1 MYLRPTTSR
10 AYWPT
15 TPAASPGNPL
25 VTRVKLKVLLEMATR
40 CEYCAK
46 LTVSRLV
53 ELAEEEYAEQSDF
66 PQRAYYQHHGSFSEL
81 DRSAG
86 NGCDLCGLII
96 DCFRGTPAGF
106 PVEGPGDFPLTW
118 PETWVGPERCDIAE
132 SMYAAAEQLP
142 VSDVKLALRSDSE
155 YLPFKLDKVRMFD
168 TIMVQIGPVEKPP
181 PEEDDSDFEYDER
194 AFPYL
199 SLRLRVPRDKTVR
212 VGKYQIGRFE
222 VDPDLGS
229 PANWSIAK
237 TWLDT
242 CRESHP
248 DCSRA
253 AAAELPTRVIDVG
266 ALDSSRGPRL
276 VETQRRSGE
285 EYAALSHCWGGKI
298 NRMLTKETLGT
309 FQASL
314 PYSELP
320 ANFRD
325 AITITKR
332 LGLRY
337 VWIDALC
344 ILQDSKRD
352 WEIEAKRMGP
362 VYRDAAVTISA
373 SASTGST
380 DGILKRAEDTPSPEP
395 VSLRVSAGEGAQQEV
410 LVTMKDLNEE
420 DLGRLDMSGPL
431 SSRGWTFQESVLS
444 LRLLHYGKRQIYWQ
458 CRQGYQ
464 AADGVPPGLRYPES
478 SHYPVFS
485 TLLSSD
491 RGALPDS
498 FDVNHL
504 LMDYYN
510 MVVSFSYR
518 KFTYDSDKLPALS
531 GLAQRI
537 HKALGGAYLAGLWS
551 VDFNRGLLWYPETL
565 TCEHISEYRAPSWS
579 WAVTNARICLDRE
592 PLKSNDIAA
601 QLIEYD
607 VEPRNPTYPHGEI
620 ISSYVVMRGLTKRLV
635 RSNQSCQISGSSLY
649 VGGVYFDEPEK
660 GHSPSY
666 DRLLRMESEVD
677 DYILSA
683 ANDKGSDPE
692 IDLDACSSQDYVALI
707 VAEHDLGERGGSGY
721 FQGAGLV
728 LRPVAGQGDNMYE
741 RVGYFL
747 LETTAEWVETW
758 QSRTLKLV

>member
-1 MYLRPTTSR
+1 MMRISDP
-10 AYWPT
+10 
-15 TPAASPGNPL
+15 
-25 VTRVKLKVLLEMATR
+25 LKVLLEMATR

-53 ELAEEEYAEQSDF
+53 ELAEEEYAEQTDF
-66 PQRAYYQHHGSFSEL
+66 PQRAYYQHHSSFSEL

-86 NGCDLCGLII
+86 NGCDLCRLII
-96 DCFRGTPAGF
+96 DCFRGAP
-106 PVEGPGDFPLTW
+106 EGRSLLW
-118 PETWVGPERCDIAE
+118 PKTWVGPERCDIAE

-142 VSDVKLALRSDSE
+142 VSDVKLALHSNAE
-155 YLPFKLDKVRMFD
+155 YRPFKLDKVRMFD
-168 TIMVQIGPVEKPP
+168 TIMVQIGPVEKPS
-181 PEEDDSDFEYDER
+181 PEEYDSDFDYDEIE
-194 AFPYL
+194 FPCL
-199 SLRLRVPRDKTVR
+199 HLRLRAPRDKAVR

-248 DCSRA
+248 DCFTA
-253 AAAELPTRVIDVG
+253 ATVELPTRVIDVG
-266 ALDSSRGPRL
+266 ALGSSRGPRL

-298 NRMLTKETLGT
+298 TPMLTTQTLGR
-309 FQASL
+309 FLASL
-314 PYSELP
+314 PYAELP

-337 VWIDALC
+337 LWIDALC
-344 ILQDSKRD
+344 ILQDSKYD
-352 WEIEAKRMGP
+352 WEIESQRMGP

-373 SASTGST
+373 WASTGST
-380 DGILKRAEDTPSPEP
+380 DGILRRAEDTPSPEP
-395 VSLRVSAGEGAQQEV
+395 VSLRVSADEGAQQEV
-410 LVTMKDLNEE
+410 LVTMKDPNEE
-420 DLGRLDMSGPL
+420 DLALLGMSSPL
-431 SSRGWTFQESVLS
+431 ASRGWTFQESVLS

-458 CRQGYQ
+458 CQQGYQ
-464 AADGVPPGLRYPES
+464 AADGVPPGIRYPES

-491 RGALPDS
+491 RGAIPDS
-498 FDVNHL
+498 FDVNNL
-504 LMDYYN
+504 LMDYYD
-510 MVVSFSYR
+510 MVVEFSYR

-537 HKALGGAYLAGLWS
+537 HKVLGGEYLAGLWS
-551 VDFNRGLLWYPETL
+551 ADFNRGLLWYREMN
-565 TCEHISEYRAPSWS
+565 TCEHVSEYRAPSWS
-579 WAVTNARICLDRE
+579 WAVTNARICLYKE

-601 QLIEYD
+601 QLIEYN

-620 ISSYVVMRGLTKRLV
+620 ISGYVVMKGLTKKLV
-635 RSNQSCQISGSSLY
+635 RSNQSCRILDSPLD
-649 VGGVYFDEPEK
+649 VGAVNFDEPEK

-666 DRLLRMESEVD
+666 DWLLRVENEAD
-677 DYILSA
+677 DYLLSA
-683 ANDKGSDPE
+683 ANDRDSAPE

-707 VAEHDLGERGGSGY
+707 VAQYDRGEGGGSRH
-721 FQGAGLV
+721 FEGAGLV
-728 LRPVAGQGDNMYE
+728 LRHVAGQEDNVYE
-741 RVGYFL
+741 RAGYIRL
-747 LETTAEWVETW
+747 DTTSEWIETW
-758 QSRTLKLV
+758 QSSTLKLI

>member
-1 MYLRPTTSR
+1 
-10 AYWPT
+10 
-15 TPAASPGNPL
+15 
-25 VTRVKLKVLLEMATR
+25 MATR

-53 ELAEEEYAEQSDF
+53 ELAEEEYVEQTEF
-66 PQRAYYQHHGSFSEL
+66 PQRAYYQHHSSFSEL

-86 NGCDLCGLII
+86 NGCDLCRLII
-96 DCFRGTPAGF
+96 DCFRGAPVGF
-106 PVEGPGDFPLTW
+106 VVEDPWEFPLTW

-132 SMYAAAEQLP
+132 SMYAAAKQLP
-142 VSDVKLALRSDSE
+142 VSDVKLALRADHQPNE
-155 YLPFKLDKVRMFD
+155 LDTVRMFD
-168 TIMVQIGPVEKPP
+168 TILVKVGPERKPD
-181 PEEDDSDFEYDER
+181 PEEFDSDFDYHEMT
-194 AFPYL
+194 FPCL
-199 SLRLRVPRDKTVR
+199 QLRLRVPRGTLNRETCLWAREWNARLRRNAADKAVR
-212 VGKYQIGRFE
+212 VGKYQIGRFD

-248 DCSRA
+248 DCFTA
-253 AAAELPTRVIDVG
+253 AVAELPTRVIDVG
-266 ALDSSRGPRL
+266 ELGSSRGPRL

-298 NRMLTKETLGT
+298 NTMLTKQTLRR
-309 FQASL
+309 FLASL
-314 PYSELP
+314 PYAELP

-337 VWIDALC
+337 LWIDALC
-344 ILQDSKRD
+344 ILQDSKYD
-352 WEIEAKRMGP
+352 WEIESKRMGP

-380 DGILKRAEDTPSPEP
+380 DGILKRVEDTPLPEP
-395 VSLRVSAGEGAQQEV
+395 VSLRASADEGAQQEV

-420 DLGRLDMSGPL
+420 DLNLLDMSGPL
-431 SSRGWTFQESVLS
+431 ASRGWTFQESVLS

-464 AADGVPPGLRYPES
+464 AADGIPPGLKYPES
-478 SHYPVFS
+478 SLYPVFS

-504 LMDYYN
+504 LRDYYD
-510 MVVSFSYR
+510 MVVAFSYR
-518 KFTYDSDKLPALS
+518 KFSYDSDKLPALS

-537 HKALGGAYLAGLWS
+537 HKALGGEYLAGLWS
-551 VDFNRGLLWYPETL
+551 ADFNRGLLWYREML

-579 WAVTNARICLDRE
+579 WAVTNERICLKRE
-592 PLKSNDIAA
+592 PLESNDIAA
-601 QLIEYD
+601 QLVEYD
-607 VEPRNPTYPHGEI
+607 VEPRSPTYPHGEI
-620 ISSYVVMRGLTKRLV
+620 ISGYVVMKGLTKRLI
-635 RSNQSCQISGSSLY
+635 RSNQSCQILGSPLD
-649 VGGVYFDEPEK
+649 VGAVDFDEPEK
-660 GHSPSY
+660 GHSWENNL
-666 DRLLRMESEVD
+666 LLRTENEAD

-683 ANDKGSDPE
+683 AHDYGSDPGSE
-692 IDLDACSSQDYVALI
+692 IDLDACSSQDYLALL
-707 VAEHDLGERGGSGY
+707 VGQYDQGEGNGSRQFY
-721 FQGAGLV
+721 GAGLV
-728 LRPVAGQGDNMYE
+728 LRPVAGQGENVYE
-741 RVGYFL
+741 RLGHFSL
-747 LETTAEWVETW
+747 QTTSEWIETW
-758 QSRTLKLV
+758 QSDTLKLI

>member
-1 MYLRPTTSR
+1 
-10 AYWPT
+10 
-15 TPAASPGNPL
+15 
-25 VTRVKLKVLLEMATR
+25 MATR

-53 ELAEEEYAEQSDF
+53 ELAEEEYVEQTEF
-66 PQRAYYQHHGSFSEL
+66 PQRAYYQHHSSFNEL
-81 DRSAG
+81 DRSAE
-86 NGCDLCGLII
+86 NGCDLCRLII
-96 DCFRGTPAGF
+96 DCFRGA
-106 PVEGPGDFPLTW
+106 PVDAEDPWLTW

-132 SMYAAAEQLP
+132 SMYAAAKQLP
-142 VSDVKLALRSDSE
+142 VSDVKLALRADHQPNE
-155 YLPFKLDKVRMFD
+155 LDTVRMFD
-168 TIMVQIGPVEKPP
+168 MILVKVGPEREPD
-181 PEEDDSDFEYDER
+181 PEEFDSDFDYHVMT
-194 AFPYL
+194 FPCL
-199 SLRLRVPRDKTVR
+199 QLRLRVPRDKAVR

-248 DCSRA
+248 DCFTA

-266 ALDSSRGPRL
+266 VLGSSRGPRL

-285 EYAALSHCWGGKI
+285 EYAALTHCWGGKI
-298 NRMLTKETLGT
+298 NPMLTTQTLGT
-309 FQASL
+309 FLDSL
-314 PYSELP
+314 PYAELP

-344 ILQDSKRD
+344 ILQDSKHD
-352 WEIEAKRMGP
+352 WEIESQRMGP

-380 DGILKRAEDTPSPEP
+380 DGILKRAEGTPEPEP
-395 VSLRVSAGEGAQQEV
+395 VSLRVSADEGAQQEV
-410 LVTMKDLNEE
+410 VVAMKDLNEE
-420 DLGRLDMSGPL
+420 DLNLLDISGPL
-431 SSRGWTFQESVLS
+431 ASRGWTFQEAVLS

-464 AADGVPPGLRYPES
+464 AADGTPPGLKYPES
-478 SHYPVFS
+478 SQYPVFS

-491 RGALPDS
+491 RGAVPDS

-504 LMDYYN
+504 LRDYYD
-510 MVVSFSYR
+510 MVVAFSYR
-518 KFTYDSDKLPALS
+518 KFTYDSDKFPALS

-537 HKALGGAYLAGLWS
+537 HKVLGGEYLAGLWS
-551 VDFNRGLLWYPETL
+551 ADFNRGLLWYREMR
-565 TCEHISEYRAPSWS
+565 TCEHISKYRAPSWS
-579 WAVTNARICLDRE
+579 WAVTNERICLKRE
-592 PLKSNDIAA
+592 PLKLNDIAA

-607 VEPRNPTYPHGEI
+607 VEPTNPSYPHGEI
-620 ISSYVVMRGLTKRLV
+620 ISGYVVMKGLTKRLV
-635 RSNQSCQISGSSLY
+635 RSNQSCKIFGSPLN
-649 VGGVYFDEPEK
+649 VGSADFDEPEK
-660 GHSPSY
+660 GHSW
-666 DRLLRMESEVD
+666 DKATLLLRMENEAD

-683 ANDKGSDPE
+683 DHIYGSDPGSE

-707 VAEHDLGERGGSGY
+707 VAQYDRGEDSRH
-721 FQGAGLV
+721 FEGAGLV
-728 LRPVAGQGDNMYE
+728 LRPVAGQGDNVYE
-741 RVGYFL
+741 RVGHFSL
-747 LETTAEWVETW
+747 DTTSEWIETW
-758 QSRTLKLV
+758 QSGTLKLI